1 MSPPG
6 ACFSSKRR
14 GKCHHRYLCNYSS
27 FIIKYRVP
35 PLPVPAW
42 GLSAC
47 ETPSASND
55 GQSNT
60 PYLAMSLG
68 ELTGLMLHVG
78 WTGSAP
84 RKSTHIPGARMPAE
98 GNGTAERKFFSIQA
112 QRSISFLQSGRGQY
126 ILLGPLASHV
136 ARTSGWPVWTLSQN
150 LEITKLFACW
160 IAIYILYK

>member
-1 MSPPG
+1 MSPRG

-14 GKCHHRYLCNYSS
+14 GKCHHQYLCNYSS

-47 ETPSASND
+47 ETSSVSND

-68 ELTGLMLHVG
+68 DLTGLMLHVG
-78 WTGSAP
+78 WTGSTPQSKDAGR
-84 RKSTHIPGARMPAE
+84 RKWDIWEKVLQYSSSEEQIIPSKWG
-98 GNGTAERKFFSIQA
+98 
-112 QRSISFLQSGRGQY
+112 GQY

-136 ARTSGWPVWTLSQN
+136 TRTSGWPVWTLSQN

>member
-14 GKCHHRYLCNYSS
+14 GKCHHQYLCNYSS

-68 ELTGLMLHVG
+68 DLTGLMLHVG

-84 RKSTHIPGARMPAE
+84 RKSTHIPGARKWDSWEKVLQYSSSEEHIIPSE
-98 GNGTAERKFFSIQA
+98 WGRTVHTPW
-112 QRSISFLQSGRGQY
+112 SISITCRQNVR
-126 ILLGPLASHV
+126 V
-136 ARTSGWPVWTLSQN
+136 AGMNPKSEFGN
-150 LEITKLFACW
+150 H
-160 IAIYILYK
+160 